1 MTRNFLAIPA
11 VTFLAVALAPSL
23 SSQEKLVQL
32 ASSSI
37 STSTQTPV
45 ALGLAEEEMARLL
58 AKLVAVPSENPPGK
72 NYQAVAKVLEKHIR
86 GSGLDFKRLQSK
98 TTRCQLTFILDGS
111 GNHDGGSRRQST
123 PGDGAANRLLRIKEL
138 KALAAE
144 PKAVM

>member
-1 MTRNFLAIPA
+1 MWTCCAGRAG
-11 VTFLAVALAPSL
+11 T
-23 SSQEKLVQL
+23 
-32 ASSSI
+32 
-37 STSTQTPV
+37 
-45 ALGLAEEEMARLL
+45 
-58 AKLVAVPSENPPGK
+58 
-72 NYQAVAKVLEKHIR
+72 HIR
-86 GSGLDFKRLQSK
+86 SEALHRIMTIGRAEADQAGARPYHLTASLTHNLRLEGHHLRNALSTTGKRLQSK